1 MLFGFLQN
9 DREVNNRAL
18 FVDRVAKNGAC
29 KASNGKQSSVTF
41 VDSITKNETSKCQ
54 LFRVEVREPP
64 TKCSKSFHE
73 SRRISQRRL
82 FKDTRMIDCANVEK
96 IYFLSKKTQEKTMVS
111 IENDDLRNR
120 VKISKKHLLEH
131 KITIFYQKFLHTSNP
146 FYRIS
151 YNFFLELKTP
161 PEIKTPKL

>member
-41 VDSITKNETSKCQ
+41 ADSVTKNETSKCQ

-64 TKCSKSFHE
+64 TKCSKSFRE

-96 IYFLSKKTQEKTMVS
+96 IYFLSKKTQEKTTVR

-120 VKISKKHLLEH
+120 VKISKK
-131 KITIFYQKFLHTSNP
+131 ITIFYQKFLDTSNP

-151 YNFFLELKTP
+151 CNFFLELKTP

>member
-29 KASNGKQSSVTF
+29 KASNGKQNSVTF
-41 VDSITKNETSKCQ
+41 ADSVTKNGTSKCQ

-82 FKDTRMIDCANVEK
+82 FKDMRMIDCANVEK
-96 IYFLSKKTQEKTMVS
+96 IYFLSKKTQEKTMVR
-111 IENDDLRNR
+111 IENDDPRNR
-120 VKISKKHLLEH
+120 VKISKKPLFEH
-131 KITIFYQKFLHTSNP
+131 KITIFYQKFFLSYLVQ
-146 FYRIS
+146 FLSRIKNS
-151 YNFFLELKTP
+151 SRNKNIETIEKK
-161 PEIKTPKL
+161 E